1 MTKENERMIVA
12 LESIATSLKKLTDF
26 LVSED
31 DATILDSYE
40 MD

>member
-1 MTKENERMIVA
+1 MAKEDERIIVA
-12 LESIATSLKKLTDF
+12 LESIAASLKKLTDF